1 MPTSRPSSKR
11 SGCEPPDMIDWA
23 WVADHLDELAF
34 RTLQHLYLTA
44 IAVVA
49 GFVISFGLAV
59 WSVRRRAVYPPIAGF
74 AGILYTIPSLAM
86 FAALVPVTGLRS
98 IVTAE
103 VPLIAYTLLIFTR
116 NIVSGFDAVPRDVLE
131 AADGMGYTSRR
142 RLLQVELPLAIP
154 LVIAGI
160 RLATVS
166 TIGLVTIT
174 GILGDSLGGLGFF
187 IFEAYRRSFLTE
199 TLVGAVPLMILA
211 VAADLILVRVQR
223 RLTPWNRPRRAMDDP
238 TIATAP

>member
-1 MPTSRPSSKR
+1 
-11 SGCEPPDMIDWA
+11 MIDWA
-23 WVADHLDELAF
+23 WVADHLDELAY
-34 RTLQHLYLTA
+34 RTLQHLYLAA
-44 IAVVA
+44 IAVAV
-49 GFVISFGLAV
+49 GFAISFALAV
-59 WSVRRRAVYPPIAGF
+59 WSVRRREIYAPIAGL
-74 AGILYTIPSLAM
+74 AGILYTIPSLAL

-98 IVTAE
+98 LVTAE
-103 VPLIAYTLLIFTR
+103 FPLVAYTLLIFIR

-131 AADGMGYTSRR
+131 AADGMGFTSRQ
-142 RLLQVELPLAIP
+142 RLWRVEVPLAIP

-199 TLVGAVPLMILA
+199 TLVGAVPLMLLA
-211 VAADLILVRVQR
+211 VAADVSLVRVQR
-223 RLTPWNRPRRAMDDP
+223 RLTPWSHPERPMDDP
-238 TIATAP
+238 TIATAAA

>member
-1 MPTSRPSSKR
+1 MI
-11 SGCEPPDMIDWA
+11 IDWA
-23 WVADHLDELAF
+23 WIGDHLDELAF
-34 RTLQHLYLTA
+34 RTVQHLYLTA
-44 IAVVA
+44 IAVIV
-49 GFVISFGLAV
+49 GFLLSFALAV
-59 WSVRRRAVYPPIAGF
+59 WSIRRRAVYPPIAAL
-74 AGILYTIPSLAM
+74 AGILYTIPSLAL

-103 VPLIAYTLLIFTR
+103 FPLVAYTLLIFLR
-116 NIVSGFDAVPRDVLE
+116 NIVAGFDGVPREVLE
-131 AADGMGYTSRR
+131 AADGMGYTARR
-142 RLLQVELPLAIP
+142 RLWAVELPLAVP

-199 TLVGAVPLMILA
+199 TLMGAVPLMILA
-211 VAADLILVRVQR
+211 IVADVALVRLQR
-223 RLTPWNRPRRAMDDP
+223 RLTLWNRPTRPSEDP
-238 TIATAP
+238 TIATVGA

>member
-1 MPTSRPSSKR
+1 
-11 SGCEPPDMIDWA
+11 MIDWA
-23 WVADHLDELAF
+23 WVADHLDELAY
-34 RTLQHLYLTA
+34 RTVQHLFLAA
-44 IAVVA
+44 IAVAV
-49 GFVISFGLAV
+49 GFAISFVLAV
-59 WSVRRRAVYPPIAGF
+59 WSIRRRAIYPPIAAI
-74 AGILYTIPSLAM
+74 AGILYTIPSLAL

-98 IVTAE
+98 LVTAE
-103 VPLIAYTLLIFTR
+103 FPLVAYTLLIFLR

-131 AADGMGYTSRR
+131 AADGMGYTSRQ
-142 RLLQVELPLAIP
+142 RLWRVELPLAIP

-199 TLVGAVPLMILA
+199 TLVGAIPLMLLA
-211 VAADLILVRVQR
+211 VAADVILVRVQR
-223 RLTPWNRPRRAMDDP
+223 RLTPWIQPARPMDDP
-238 TIATAP
+238 SIATAAT

>member
-1 MPTSRPSSKR
+1 
-11 SGCEPPDMIDWA
+11 MIDWA
-23 WVADHLDELAF
+23 WVVDHLDELAF

-44 IAVVA
+44 IAVTA
-49 GFVISFGLAV
+49 GFIISFGLAV

-103 VPLIAYTLLIFTR
+103 VPLVAYTLLIFTR
-116 NIVSGFDAVPRDVLE
+116 NIVSGFDAVPREVLE

-174 GILGDSLGGLGFF
+174 GILGDGLGGLGFF

-199 TLVGAVPLMILA
+199 TLVGAVPLMVLA
-211 VAADLILVRVQR
+211 VTADLILVRVQR
-223 RLTPWNRPRRAMDDP
+223 RLTPWNRPRRAVDDP
-238 TIATAP
+238 TIATAF

>member
-1 MPTSRPSSKR
+1 
-11 SGCEPPDMIDWA
+11 MIDWA
-23 WVADHLDELAF
+23 WIGDHLDELAF

-44 IAVVA
+44 IAVVV
-49 GFVISFGLAV
+49 GFAISFVLAV
-59 WSVRRRAVYPPIAGF
+59 WSIRRREVYPPIAGL
-74 AGILYTIPSLAM
+74 AGVLYTIPSLAL

-103 VPLIAYTLLIFTR
+103 FPLVAYTLLIFLR

-142 RLLQVELPLAIP
+142 RLWLVELPLAVP

-174 GILGDSLGGLGFF
+174 GVLGDSLGGLGFF

-199 TLVGAVPLMILA
+199 TLMGAVPLMLLA
-211 VAADLILVRVQR
+211 VAADIVLVRLQR
-223 RLTPWNRPRRAMDDP
+223 RLTPWVRPARPADDP
-238 TIATAP
+238 TIATAAGAGMP

>member
-1 MPTSRPSSKR
+1 
-11 SGCEPPDMIDWA
+11 MIDWA
-23 WVADHLDELAF
+23 WIGDHLDELAF

-44 IAVVA
+44 IAVVV
-49 GFVISFGLAV
+49 GFAISFALAV
-59 WSVRRRAVYPPIAGF
+59 WSIRRRAVYPPIAAL
-74 AGILYTIPSLAM
+74 AGVLYTIPSLAL

-103 VPLIAYTLLIFTR
+103 FPLVAYTLLIFLR
-116 NIVSGFDAVPRDVLE
+116 NIVSGFDAVPREVLE
-131 AADGMGYTSRR
+131 AADGMGYTPRQ
-142 RLLQVELPLAIP
+142 RLWRVELPLAVP

-199 TLVGAVPLMILA
+199 TLMGAIPLMILA
-211 VAADLILVRVQR
+211 VVADMALVRLQR
-223 RLTPWNRPRRAMDDP
+223 RLTPWSRPGRPSEDA
-238 TIATAP
+238 TIATADGIAMRQAGVG

>member
-1 MPTSRPSSKR
+1 
-11 SGCEPPDMIDWA
+11 MIDWA
-23 WVADHLDELAF
+23 WVGDHLDELAF

-44 IAVVA
+44 IAVAV
-49 GFVISFGLAV
+49 GFAISFVLAV
-59 WSVRRRAVYPPIAGF
+59 WSIRRRAIYPPIAAL

-98 IVTAE
+98 LVTAE
-103 VPLIAYTLLIFTR
+103 FPLVAYTLLIFIR
-116 NIVSGFDAVPRDVLE
+116 NIVSGFDGVPGDVLE
-131 AADGMGYTSRR
+131 AADGMGYTSAR
-142 RLLQVELPLAIP
+142 RLWRVELPLAVP

-199 TLVGAVPLMILA
+199 TLMGAIPLMILA
-211 VAADLILVRVQR
+211 VVADVVLVGFQR
-223 RLTPWNRPRRAMDDP
+223 RLTPWSRP
-238 TIATAP
+238 APASEDVMIMTRGRLPLDGAGFR

>member
-1 MPTSRPSSKR
+1 
-11 SGCEPPDMIDWA
+11 MIDWA

-44 IAVVA
+44 VAVAA
-49 GFVISFGLAV
+49 GFLISFALAV
-59 WSVRRRAVYPPIAGF
+59 WSIRRRAVYPPIAGF

-103 VPLIAYTLLIFTR
+103 VPLIAYTLLIFIR

-131 AADGMGYTSRR
+131 AADGMGYTQRR
-142 RLLQVELPLAIP
+142 RLWQVELPLAIP
-154 LVIAGI
+154 LVVAGI

-166 TIGLVTIT
+166 TIGLVTVT
-174 GILGDSLGGLGFF
+174 GILGDGLGGLGFF

-199 TLVGAVPLMILA
+199 TLVGAVPLMALA
-211 VAADLILVRVQR
+211 VAADIILVRVQR
-223 RLTPWNRPRRAMDDP
+223 RLTPWVRPARPSEDA
-238 TIATAP
+238 TIASVGA